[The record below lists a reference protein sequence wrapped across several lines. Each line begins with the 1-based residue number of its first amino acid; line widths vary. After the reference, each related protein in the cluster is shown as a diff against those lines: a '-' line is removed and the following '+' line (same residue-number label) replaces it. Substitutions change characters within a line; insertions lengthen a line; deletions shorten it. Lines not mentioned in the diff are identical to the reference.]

1 MIQFQE
7 KAWKNRWKDGQT
19 LFHRTLP
26 ANAGGPKSGNFELI
40 IGIFLNSAERFMELL
55 SMFNIYSGNGSSFF
69 IVEYVYLG
77 GQY

>member
-1 MIQFQE
+1 M
-7 KAWKNRWKDGQT
+7 AT
-19 LFHRTLP
+19 L
-26 ANAGGPKSGNFELI
+26 NIINLI
-40 IGIFLNSAERFMELL
+40 TGVFLNSAEQFLQLL

>member
-26 ANAGGPKSGNFELI
+26 ANAVGPKSGNFEHYQLNHRS
-40 IGIFLNSAERFMELL
+40 FLEFC
-55 SMFNIYSGNGSSFF
+55 
-69 IVEYVYLG
+69 
-77 GQY
+77 